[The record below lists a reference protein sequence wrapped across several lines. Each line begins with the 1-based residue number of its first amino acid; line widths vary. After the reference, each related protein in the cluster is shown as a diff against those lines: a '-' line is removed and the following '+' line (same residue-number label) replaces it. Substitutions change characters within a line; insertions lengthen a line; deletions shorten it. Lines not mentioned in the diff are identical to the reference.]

1 MSKGSIFFDTS
12 EFDTGFKRVT
22 EKTIPDAAEK
32 GLFNAMNE
40 LLHDSINLPPQAPK
54 DMGDLWGSIAD
65 TISVKKEGGSI
76 VAEGGFNIAYAHR
89 HHEVPPGT
97 YKYTKT
103 KGATQPGPKY
113 MESKMIKLK
122 DKYQGIVADTIKK
135 EEK

>member
-12 EFDTGFKRVT
+12 EFDVKFGKVT
-22 EKTIPDAAEK
+22 KITIPNAIEK

-40 LLHDSINLPPQAPK
+40 LLADSINLPPQAPK
-54 DMGDLWGSIAD
+54 DMGDLWGSRI
-65 TISVKKEGGSI
+65 VEKPKKASGEMF
-76 VAEGGFNIAYAHR
+76 VEGGFNIAYAHR

-113 MESKMIKLK
+113 MESKMVKFK
-122 DKYQGIVADTIKK
+122 DKYQGIVTDTIKK